1 MRISD
6 IFNIIFLII
15 FVLGIV
21 LMFLYIF
28 KFKKKKLI
36 VSSLVLM
43 LVGIIGITIA
53 TTIGI
58 NIKRETND
66 VYLKENYL
74 NGNDNIKKQMI
85 ISG

>member
-21 LMFLYIF
+21 LLFLYIF

-53 TTIGI
+53 TTIRI
-58 NIKRETND
+58 NIKSETYD

-74 NGNDNIKKQMI
+74 NGN
-85 ISG
+85 

>member
-1 MRISD
+1 MRISN
-6 IFNIIFLII
+6 IFNFIFLII

-21 LMFLYIF
+21 SLFLYIF

-53 TTIGI
+53 TTIEI

-74 NGNDNIKKQMI
+74 NGNDNIEKTDDYF
-85 ISG
+85 

>member
-21 LMFLYIF
+21 LLFLYIF

-36 VSSLVLM
+36 FSSLVLM
-43 LVGIIGITIA
+43 LVGTIGITIA
-53 TTIGI
+53 TTIEI
-58 NIKRETND
+58 NIKCEIND
-66 VYLKENYL
+66 VYLKQKL
-74 NGNDNIKKQMI
+74 LKWK
-85 ISG
+85 